1 MPKRKRVQREHT
13 EDWKTIQQYK
23 LWQDKEAYEL
33 LRPVV
38 LFGDPAIQR
47 AKETGEPRLP
57 WNAKPMLL
65 TSRAWSAC
73 LHPGPANS
81 PRKRRGAYHQ
91 ICGS

>member
-1 MPKRKRVQREHT
+1 MS
-13 EDWKTIQQYK
+13 YCA
-23 LWQDKEAYEL
+23 LSY
-33 LRPVV
+33 
-38 LFGDPAIQR
+38 FSAIQPFNGQKR
-47 AKETGEPRLP
+47 QVSHALP